1 MDRHDDP
8 SGIIHWFRN
17 AAPYVHQHR
26 GRTFVVFFSGEAV
39 DSDSFDSLVHDL
51 GLLHALGIR
60 LVLAYGARPQ
70 IERRLALEGI
80 EPRYVQGLRVTDG
93 EAMERVIEA
102 VGRVRVWI
110 EARLTLSLVN
120 TPMSGSRIRVSS
132 GNFLWARPLGVRHG
146 VDFQHTGEVRK
157 VDVPALRQQL
167 DQGQCVLLS
176 PLGYSPT
183 GEVFNLSGEEVAAH
197 TAGALEA
204 DKLILLNDGDYREP
218 LPPQLD
224 LNGLALWLDK
234 PDLPPTLRRH
244 LESARAALQAGVARC
259 HIVSRH
265 IDGGLLQ
272 ELFTRDG
279 VGTLVTSGGYEGL
292 RPATIDDVGGI
303 LELIAPLEAAGALV
317 KRSRE
322 QLELEIDHF
331 FVIERDGLIVA
342 CAALY
347 PFPEEQAGEL
357 ACLAVHPDYRGAGR
371 GDQLLHHIEAH
382 ARRMGLTRLFVLST
396 QTMHW
401 FQERGYLPGDLAD
414 LPVARARLYNYQR
427 RSRIFVKKL
436 RG

>member
-26 GRTFVVFFSGEAV
+26 GRTFVVFFSGAAV
-39 DSDSFDSLVHDL
+39 DSDSFDPLVHDL

-60 LVLAYGARPQ
+60 LVLVHGARPQ

-80 EPRYVQGLRVTDG
+80 EPHYAQGLRVTDG

-110 EARLTLSLVN
+110 EARLTLSLAN

-132 GNFLWARPLGVRHG
+132 GNFLWARPLGVRDG

-204 DKLILLNDGDYREP
+204 DKLILLNDEDYRKP

-303 LELIAPLEAAGALV
+303 LELIKPLEAAGALV

-382 ARRMGLTRLFVLST
+382 ARRMGLARLFVLST

-427 RSRIFVKKL
+427 QSRIFVKNL